1 MGAMIMEAREE
12 DAHPLPEPEKAAVT
26 KPAKNRRKIS
36 MPWFRQSSFGMT
48 IARLRLPRQHTI
60 AAPDPLVEIKADEGC
75 ESSSWVTQ
83 DFTSSVPGQLTVSR
97 GQQVEI
103 LEQRSN
109 GLTAVASPDNMVLVR
124 VIPPVAAIPAN
135 PAEGLVPASCIKML
149 PATSRSR
156 REDTYTIE
164 ASNDGE
170 INSSTGISS
179 ASGLRTRDSS
189 PTGNKKEK
197 KIFT

>member
-1 MGAMIMEAREE
+1 MFF
-12 DAHPLPEPEKAAVT
+12 L
-26 KPAKNRRKIS
+26 
-36 MPWFRQSSFGMT
+36 Q
-48 IARLRLPRQHTI
+48 
-60 AAPDPLVEIKADEGC
+60 GC

-124 VIPPVAAIPAN
+124 LMPAAAAIPAN

-149 PATSRSR
+149 PVTSRSR

-164 ASNDGE
+164 ASNGKQFFSFPYSLLSAIIKFGL
-170 INSSTGISS
+170 INIKY
-179 ASGLRTRDSS
+179 L
-189 PTGNKKEK
+189 
-197 KIFT
+197 F